1 MVRFDIFLE
10 FIVRKIAI
18 AIGLSEVLVYSLRTM
33 EIFESSRS
41 TDNIR
46 RSSMKKGILEPI
58 IDDLGKQTGG

>member
-1 MVRFDIFLE
+1 MVRFDISLE

>member
-1 MVRFDIFLE
+1 VVRFDIFLE